1 MPQPPLSRRRTTDGD
16 DSLGGLVVRRDM
28 EVVGMSMG
36 WCGRHGQARL
46 QTGQRIA
53 TRPPRTRPRAR
64 RRSGGGCSGSGSG
77 SGSTRVAC
85 SAQHCIATTW
95 GSAQPQAVDSP
106 ALIERDSQH
115 GWTEDFPVT
124 TCNQSATVF
133 NALFGGFQ
141 QRLASMAM
149 FEAAQLAGS
158 QFRPRRWK
166 PLASHAEGQSHF
178 RPGKMLDPNTA
189 KSFLALAKHAC

>member
-28 EVVGMSMG
+28 VVVGMSMG

-85 SAQHCIATTW
+85 SAQHCIATTR
-95 GSAQPQAVDSP
+95 GSAQPQARQHNGTPMSMWLRTSSEARFRTSTAGSLSASLWMASKRTLNWRSALVDNAGGS
-106 ALIERDSQH
+106 DSQPSMMLRTRRSRF
-115 GWTEDFPVT
+115 GR
-124 TCNQSATVF
+124 ATAF
-133 NALFGGFQ
+133 LW
-141 QRLASMAM
+141 LSC
-149 FEAAQLAGS
+149 
-158 QFRPRRWK
+158 
-166 PLASHAEGQSHF
+166 
-178 RPGKMLDPNTA
+178 LD
-189 KSFLALAKHAC
+189 SSL